1 MADYTIDLSRVTDVN
16 SLHEQLEE
24 ALPLPA
30 WYGRNLDALYDAL
43 TELPGEASIYVS
55 GQDRLPGQMRDYYD
69 RLCRVLRDV
78 QQEVPGLK
86 VFFSPE
92 MEENREE
99 DEEVPGGSD
108 FDGFLQEEDPWET
121 TEL

>member
-30 WYGRNLDALYDAL
+30 WYGRHLDALYDAL